1 MPLAQSVSLLK
12 TPIAMLMLACAAAGA
27 SAQTA
32 PSTVLAKDLEWSFG
46 GRVHVDHSRF
56 NGVYARDG
64 AWYDATYLRRANLG
78 AGLRW
83 HPQWQASAVLELDSG
98 GRVTLDSAAVAWE
111 PSDSLA
117 LRVGR
122 IDPDF
127 GLEQSGSGNW
137 TFGIERSAIWD
148 LAPDVADANEGAG
161 LRVDIHGKAFNGWH
175 ASAGLYDKRGH
186 RAAVARVTVLPV
198 DGQGGRLHLGASLAT
213 SQGWRDEG
221 RIRTRLAV
229 RGVTE
234 NDLGRRST
242 LGEAAVAPGAYDSDT
257 ALAVEAAWQHGPWML
272 QAEALQRRLGGTNG
286 QAGRTVQ
293 GAYVLA
299 AWSTTGERRR
309 YDDKRGRF
317 RGAKPDDAR
326 WGAWEVFYRLDSLE
340 VNDGGSAT
348 VHTAGLGWTATDTWR
363 ALFNVHRAQSDDA
376 NPLGQTTGV
385 GVSARLQALF

>member
-1 MPLAQSVSLLK
+1 MSQPLFNLKTTVATLLLAGAMTGAPAQPTAGSPAAQS
-12 TPIAMLMLACAAAGA
+12 P
-27 SAQTA
+27 
-32 PSTVLAKDLEWSFG
+32 EWSFG
-46 GRVHVDHSRF
+46 ARVQLDHSRF
-56 NGVYARDG
+56 NGVYSRDG
-64 AWYDATYLRRANLG
+64 AWHGATYLRRANLE

-83 HPQWQASAVLELDSG
+83 HPQWRASAELELDSDT
-98 GRVTLDSAAVAWE
+98 RLTLNSATVAWE
-111 PSDSLA
+111 PRDGLA
-117 LRVGR
+117 LRLGR

-127 GLEQSGSGNW
+127 GLEPSSSSSW

-161 LRVDIHGKAFNGWH
+161 LRVDLQGKAFHGWH

-186 RAAVARVTVLPV
+186 RAAVARATGLLFDTP
-198 DGQGGRLHLGASLAT
+198 GGRLHVGASLAT
-213 SQGWRDEG
+213 SQGWRDDG

-242 LGEAAVAPGAYDSDT
+242 FGEPAVPPAAFDSDT
-257 ALAVEAAWQHGPWML
+257 AFGVEVAWQHGPGML
-272 QAEALQRRLGGTNG
+272 QAEALQRRLGGTGG
-286 QAGRTVQ
+286 QAGRTAQ

-299 AWSTTGERRR
+299 AWSLTGEPRR

-317 RGAKPDDAR
+317 RGAKPADAR
-326 WGAWEVFYRLDSLE
+326 WGAWEVFYRLDRLA

-363 ALFNVHRAQSDDA
+363 GMLNVHRAQSDDA
-376 NPLGQTTGV
+376 NALGQTTGRGLSV
-385 GVSARLQALF
+385 RLQALF